1 MSAITAVWVDGLFCD
16 SSWEIPNI
24 EPDAHALRFY
34 MTLSEGS
41 SEQMVMCSDN
51 PTTTQVDTWLRL
63 FGLRFSTVYHNAET
77 DSRKRMERQLQ
88 FCGAQQ
94 SKLVLFVGGRFIDC
108 NNAADLGVPSL
119 RYLAPNSAAAWE
131 PDQRSSW
138 QQAVAKQGG

>member
-1 MSAITAVWVDGLFCD
+1 MGAIIAVWIDGLFCD
-16 SSWEIPNI
+16 SSFEIPNI
-24 EPDAHALRFY
+24 EPDANALRFY
-34 MTLSEGS
+34 TNLAEGS
-41 SEQMVMCSDN
+41 AELKVMCCDN
-51 PTTTQVDTWLRL
+51 PTTTQVDTWLRT
-63 FGLRFSTVYHNAET
+63 FGLKFSLVFHTPET
-77 DSRKRMERQLQ
+77 DSRRRMERLLA